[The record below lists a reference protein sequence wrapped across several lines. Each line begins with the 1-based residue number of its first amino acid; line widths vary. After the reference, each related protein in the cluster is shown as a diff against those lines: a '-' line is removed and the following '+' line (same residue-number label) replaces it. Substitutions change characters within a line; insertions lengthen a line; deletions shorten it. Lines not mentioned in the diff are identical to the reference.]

1 MMRLF
6 VMRCRICL
14 CSLLL
19 VCLHCSVVSNTY
31 THVSNTY
38 RFVHTQMSV
47 RVNLKIYILKCI
59 NKYCYKTF
67 GIVVTKHLVLLLQ
80 NIWYCCFKTC
90 CIVGT
95 QHLVLNVSV
104 YTVSSLFCGGKK
116 WLLTYLGLQS
126 TLPHG
131 HPIS

>member
-1 MMRLF
+1 MMLLF

-31 THVSNTY
+31 MHVSNTY
-38 RFVHTQMSV
+38 RFVPTQMSV

-80 NIWYCCFKTC
+80 NIGYCCFKTC

-95 QHLVLNVSV
+95 QHLVLLFQNMLYCR
-104 YTVSSLFCGGKK
+104 YTTFGTECKRVHCIIFIL
-116 WLLTYLGLQS
+116 WR
-126 TLPHG
+126 
-131 HPIS
+131 